1 MKNDAFWTKIIY
13 VVSIVISLVVAFL
26 ILGPRPDGIEGSIDV
41 STLPF
46 INSTLNSI
54 TAILLIIGYILIRSK
69 NIKAH
74 RIVMLTSFG
83 TSSLFL
89 ASYVIYHWFKSGPK
103 AYLGAYQT
111 LYYFILISHVLLAA
125 IIIPLALFT
134 LYRGWNFQIE
144 KHRKI
149 ARVTLPIWLYVS
161 ITGVIIYAMLY

>member
-13 VVSIVISLVVAFL
+13 VVSLVISLVVAFL

-41 STLPF
+41 SMLPF
-46 INSTLNSI
+46 FNATINSI
-54 TAILLIIGYILIRSK
+54 TAILLVTGYILIRSK

-111 LYYFILISHVLLAA
+111 LYYFILISHILLAA

-144 KHRKI
+144 KHLSLIHISEPTR
-149 ARVTLPIWLYVS
+149 R
-161 ITGVIIYAMLY
+161 M